1 MIAAPDE
8 PRLPFPVPA
17 TPLRL
22 AYLGTYPPR
31 LCGIGTFT
39 RDLAAAV
46 AGRRSGSS
54 FQILATTDATGP
66 YDYPD
71 AVRFQLR
78 QGEKQDYVRAADHI
92 NFSDTQLVAVQHEFG
107 IYGGDDGSHLLA
119 FLSRLDRPVVATLH
133 TVLREPSASQRSVV
147 RAMADRCDRL
157 VVMNRLAADVLE
169 DAHGVPRSTIEVIPH
184 GIPDLPRGD
193 QDQFKARFGVRG
205 RRMLLTFGLLSSN
218 KGIETAIRALP
229 RLIERFPD
237 VVYFVVG
244 ATHPNVKRECGED
257 YRIALESEATSLG
270 VADHVVFRDAFVDA
284 DELADVL
291 RATDVYITPYLDA
304 AQSTSGTLSYAMG
317 AGAAVVST
325 PYLHAR
331 EFLADGR
338 GRMFGFGDPEGLA
351 TAVDAL
357 LSDVTELS
365 RTREAAWRFTRA
377 MTWPRV
383 GEAYAALAEHILEEG
398 RVPAP
403 PASPREEFPP
413 PKLSLNHVVRMTD
426 DTGIIQHA
434 TYSVPARG
442 TGYCVDDNS
451 RALIVA
457 LRAHRFSA
465 SPRTARLMVVYLSY
479 LESSQKSD
487 GRFRNFMQYNR
498 QIESHDGSDDC
509 MGRALWALGECA
521 RWAPERGLRRLATQ
535 MFERALHWAPGFGPR
550 GKATT
555 ILGLDAF
562 IARAPDHEEAR
573 YIVGHLSDQ
582 LVQRYRAEADAV
594 WRWFEPDV
602 TYDNALIPLALFRA
616 HEITRDPS
624 SLVVARQSLSFL
636 ERLCFEGGYLN
647 LVGNEGWHRR
657 GSHRA
662 MADEQPI
669 DAAAFVLAFRGA
681 YMATGNPHYRRRMR
695 ESFEWFLGRNRLAT
709 PLYDSTTS
717 GCRDALGRHEVNEN
731 QGAESVLSFLLSLLA
746 VLDVAEP
753 AVPPERLVA
762 SCLTA

>member
-1 MIAAPDE
+1 MVAAPGDS
-8 PRLPFPVPA
+8 A

-31 LCGIGTFT
+31 RCGIGTFT
-39 RDLAAAV
+39 RDLAEAV
-46 AGRRSGSS
+46 AGRRDGSS
-54 FQILATTDATGP
+54 YQILATTDAAGP
-66 YDYPD
+66 YEYPD

-78 QGEKQDYVRAADHI
+78 QGEKQDYIRAADHV
-92 NFSDTQLVAVQHEFG
+92 NFSDTRLVSVQHEFG
-107 IYGGDDGSHLLA
+107 IYGGDDGSHVLA
-119 FLSRLDRPVVATLH
+119 FLSRLDKPVVATLH
-133 TVLREPSASQRSVV
+133 TVLREPSASQRSLV
-147 RAMADRCDRL
+147 RAMAERCDGI
-157 VVMNRLAADVLE
+157 VVMNALAADVLE
-169 DAHGVPRSTIEVIPH
+169 ESHGVSRSAIEVIPH

-193 QDQFKARFGVRG
+193 QDHFKERFGVRG
-205 RRMLLTFGLLSSN
+205 RRMLLTFGLLSPN

-229 RLIERFPD
+229 RLVERFPD
-237 VVYFVVG
+237 LVYFVVG
-244 ATHPNVKRECGED
+244 ATHPNVKRQRGEE
-257 YRIALESEATSLG
+257 YRIALEREALTLG
-270 VADHVVFRDAFVDA
+270 VADHVVFRDEFVDP

-291 RATDVYITPYLDA
+291 RATDVYLTPYLDA

-317 AGAAVVST
+317 AGSAVVST

-338 GRMFGFGDPEGLA
+338 GRMFGFGDSEGMA
-351 TAVDAL
+351 MGVEAL
-357 LSDVTELS
+357 LSDAGELK
-365 RTREAAWRFTRA
+365 RTREAAWHFTRP

-383 GEAYAALAEHILEEG
+383 GEAYAALAE
-398 RVPAP
+398 RVLDRRRGPAP
-403 PASPREEFPP
+403 QVFPRERFPVP
-413 PKLSLNHVVRMTD
+413 EPSLDHVVRMTD

-457 LRAHRFSA
+457 LRSHRLSA
-465 SPRTARLMVVYLSY
+465 SPRTASLMVVYLSY

-487 GRFRNFMQYNR
+487 GRFRNFMLYNR
-498 QIESHDGSDDC
+498 QLESHDGSDDC

-535 MFERALHWAPGFGPR
+535 MFERALPWAPRFGPR
-550 GKATT
+550 GMATT

-562 IARAPDHEEAR
+562 IARSPDHEGAR
-573 YIVGHLSDQ
+573 SIVGHLSDQ
-582 LVQRYRAEADAV
+582 LVQRYRTEADAM

-624 SLVVARQSLSFL
+624 ALVVARQSLSFL

-662 MADEQPI
+662 MADEQPV

-681 YMATGNPHYRRRMR
+681 YMVTGDPHYRRRMR

-709 PLYDSTTS
+709 PLYDPTTS
-717 GCRDALGRHEVNEN
+717 GCLDALGRHEVNEN

-746 VLDVAEP
+746 VLDVADP
-753 AVPPERLVA
+753 ADPAIPAERSVA
-762 SCLTA
+762 SGPIA